1 MSEKGKD
8 APTGGRDGRSFL
20 HSAGSNVWY
29 FFNSLK
35 LTLGVLITLALVS
48 IIGTVIEQNQ
58 PVEKYLASYGEQW
71 TRIIFKAGLHDMYHS
86 WWFLALLAMLALNIV
101 VCTFER
107 FPPKWKSLLNHVQE
121 KFDPRLIERLGH
133 NKTVTVNST
142 VDGAVEKV
150 SKALKKRGYALARSG
165 SGSESYI
172 YAWRGRVG
180 RLGSDFVHISLLLI
194 LLGAIIGSYSGF
206 KSFDAVYVGDLMKV
220 PTAEFKLRLDKF
232 WIDYYD
238 TGQVR
243 QYNSILTV
251 IEDGKEVL
259 TRQIWV
265 NEPLSYKGIRFYQ
278 SSYGMAWNRVEEA
291 EIGVR
296 KKGSEAVT
304 DVFKIKWNE
313 KADVPGTPYAV
324 KLVGYAAD
332 YEYDKARGI
341 VTSKSAEPNN
351 PVLMLEIYQGAD
363 MIGGSLIF
371 LNHPGLYPSLP
382 ESVNADLIF
391 GGYKGIMYSGIS
403 INKDPGTN
411 VVWAGALVMGLG
423 FYLAFFVYYR
433 RIWVYVRQTDKSVE
447 VKFGGMINKN
457 TLALERE
464 LDDIAD
470 TIVSD

>member
-1 MSEKGKD
+1 MSEKGKS
-8 APTGGRDGRSFL
+8 APTGGGKERSFL
-20 HSAGSNVWY
+20 HAAGSNIWY

-58 PVEKYLASYGEQW
+58 PVEQYLAAYGDRW
-71 TRIIFKAGLHDMYHS
+71 TGIIFKTGLHNMYHS

-107 FPPKWKSLLNHVQE
+107 FPPKWKSLLNHIPD
-121 KFDPRLIERLGH
+121 KFDPRLIDKLAH
-133 NKTVTVNST
+133 NKTVTVNASAST
-142 VDGAVEKV
+142 AVERM
-150 SKALKKRGYALARSG
+150 SKSLKKKGYCISQSG
-165 SGSESYI
+165 SGSESFI

-243 QYNSILTV
+243 QYNSMITIV
-251 IEDGKEVL
+251 EGGKEVL
-259 TRQIWV
+259 TKQIWV

-278 SSYGMAWNRVEEA
+278 SSYGMAWNKVEEA
-291 EIGVR
+291 QIGVR
-296 KKGSEAVT
+296 KKGSEEVT
-304 DVFKIKWNE
+304 DVFTIKWNE
-313 KADVPGTPYAV
+313 KANVPGTPYDV
-324 KLVGYAAD
+324 KLVGYTAD
-332 YEYDKARGI
+332 YEYDKAKGI

-351 PVLMLEIYQGAD
+351 PAVMFEIYEGAD
-363 MIGGSLIF
+363 MIGGALVF

-382 ESVNADLIF
+382 ESANADLVF

-411 VVWAGALVMGLG
+411 VVWAGSLVMGLG
-423 FYLAFFVYYR
+423 FYLAFFVYHR
-433 RIWVYVRQTDKSVE
+433 RVWVHVRQTDKSVE

-470 TIVSD
+470 SIVSD